1 MNAEFGKTTL
11 MFSGFAALWAMFA
24 WMMSHAAGRDPRVGE
39 PNATAQAVAHWSILA
54 SDALWMS
61 ALALAILGGSLRL
74 AWRTSVSGQAAR
86 HAERQAGG
94 RQARAYG
101 ATSDEQRSSTL
112 GRSASSRS

>member
-54 SDALWMS
+54 SDA
-61 ALALAILGGSLRL
+61 
-74 AWRTSVSGQAAR
+74 WRTSVSGQAAR